1 MNNYRLIPFI
11 FCALLTSC
19 NNETKNDS
27 FKEVTKSESEDE
39 KRIAVFIKPKNKII
53 NKNNLEFLKKYNNQ
67 YSFDFEMLKIK
78 ELRERIIQLV
88 GEDNLKF
95 MDNLTGSTPVEIKNN
110 RFSCWIYK
118 AHDGCCN
125 HSIIEIDLI
134 KNILYVGVCKDLN
147 YKLYSEDGSS
157 SKKLKEWCFC
167 D

>member
-1 MNNYRLIPFI
+1 MNNHILTSLI
-11 FCALLTSC
+11 FCALLLSC

-27 FKEVTKSESEDE
+27 IKEAPKSESEDE

-53 NKNNLEFLKKYNNQ
+53 NKNDLEFLKKYNNQ

-78 ELRERIIQLV
+78 ELRNRIIQLV
-88 GEDNLKF
+88 GEDNFKF
-95 MDNLTGSTPVEIKNN
+95 MDNLTGSTPVEINNN

-118 AHDGCCN
+118 ANDGCCN
-125 HSIIEIDLI
+125 HSIIEVDLI